1 MRRISLRM
9 PTVLLALLLGL
20 GACSSGSGASDVAD
34 AADVGPA
41 DVLASDAADVPA
53 PSEVEGAEAVPDVP
67 ADAPAD
73 TDATPAPRWTD
84 LVDLRIGTDNYGGA
98 FGGTFP
104 GATRPFGMIQPGPE
118 TSNLGKP
125 GILHVAGYYY
135 DDVYL
140 EGISLSHVSGIG
152 APDFGHVLFMGT
164 DGMTAGKTTE
174 KGYRQKY
181 THAGETFAVGH
192 YAVDLDSGLRAEA
205 TATERAGLL
214 RFTFPAGADPVILLD
229 LGHGSAGADDGA
241 PVRVSD
247 AEVTIDP
254 EGRRIT
260 GFATLHGGLS
270 GRVGGIQTYFA
281 AELDVPV
288 DEVGIWEQGQLHP
301 GETHRKATVTDPR
314 VRLGAWLKVSPSS
327 TPLGAGGE
335 GRVVQIKVGISYI
348 DEAAARANLDAEV
361 PGFDFDGT
369 AAATA
374 KAWNDVLG
382 LVEAEGGTPDERTI
396 FYTALYH
403 AFLMPNLYT
412 DADGR
417 YRGFDRQVHAA
428 DGFRFFSNFSMWDT
442 YRTLHP
448 LVTLLLPDL
457 SRELMQSLTIMKA
470 QGGFFPKWPVGLGEG
485 GSMVGESAFI
495 VLGDAVVKG
504 VTGFDT
510 ATAWAGVVDQLL
522 VKTGGD
528 PTAGMRECYPAY
540 AQVGWCPADVQDGSA
555 SKTLEYA
562 YDDFAAAALA
572 RALGHDPEAALLEA
586 RARTAYAS
594 IFRPEVKFFD
604 GRNAD
609 GSFLEPFAEFG
620 WGDQWTEGDAWQY
633 RFFVPWDAA
642 GLAALFGGQQ
652 PFVDALT
659 AFFEGSVPEL
669 GLLVP
674 GKYYWHGNEPDIH
687 SAWMFSDVGRP
698 DLTAKWVRWIMANK
712 YKATPDGI
720 DGNDDC
726 GTLSAWYA
734 FSALGLYPIPGS
746 DRYLVGSP
754 AFTRAVVH
762 LAGGD
767 LVIEAPG
774 AGPDNLYVQSATFN
788 GQPLNEARLSHADL
802 PGGTLVLTM
811 GPQPSGWGHAPQG
824 E

>member
-1 MRRISLRM
+1 MKRALPLPIL
-9 PTVLLALLLGL
+9 LLAWAL
-20 GACSSGSGASDVAD
+20 GACSSGSGGAD
-34 AADVGPA
+34 ASEV
-41 DVLASDAADVPA
+41 AADVPA
-53 PSEVEGAEAVPDVP
+53 IDVTD
-67 ADAPAD
+67 ADATDVAPTEVLPTDTGDSSDAD
-73 TDATPAPRWTD
+73 TTPTPRWID
-84 LVDLRIGTDNYGGA
+84 LVDLRIGTDNFGGA

-125 GILHVAGYYY
+125 GILHVAGYHY

-140 EGISLSHVSGIG
+140 EGLSLCHVSGIG
-152 APDFGHVLFMGT
+152 APDFGHILFMGT

-192 YAVDLDSGLRAEA
+192 YAVDLATGLRAEA
-205 TATERAGLL
+205 TATERAALL
-214 RFTFPAGADPVILLD
+214 RFTFPEGADPVLLLD
-229 LGHGSAGADDGA
+229 LGHGSAGADDDA
-241 PVRVSD
+241 AVRISD
-247 AEVTIDP
+247 AEVTLDP
-254 EGRRIT
+254 DGRRLS
-260 GFATLHGGLS
+260 GFATLDGGLS
-270 GRVGGIQTYFA
+270 GRVGGIQTYLA
-281 AELDVPV
+281 AEVDVPITQ
-288 DEVGIWEQGQLHP
+288 VGTWEQGVLHE
-301 GETHRKATVTDPR
+301 GETHRKAIVTEPR
-314 VRLGAWLKVSPSS
+314 VRLGAWLKVQP
-327 TPLGAGGE
+327 GAD
-335 GRVVQIKVGISYI
+335 RVAQVKVAISFV
-348 DEAAARANLDAEV
+348 DEAAARANLDAEI
-361 PGFDFDGT
+361 PGFDFDGV

-374 KAWNDVLG
+374 GAWNDVLG
-382 LVEAEGGTPDERTI
+382 TVEVQGGTPDERVI
-396 FYTALYH
+396 YYTALYH

-417 YRGFDRQVHAA
+417 YRGFDRQVHDAE
-428 DGFRFFSNFSMWDT
+428 GFRFFSNFSMWDT

-448 LVTLLLPDL
+448 LVTWLLPDL
-457 SRELMQSLTIMKA
+457 SRELMQSLTLMKA

-495 VLGDAVVKG
+495 VMGDAVVKG

-522 VKTGGD
+522 LKSD
-528 PTAGMRECYPAY
+528 DSPTLGLRECYPAY
-540 AQVGWCPADVQDGSA
+540 AQLGWCPADQQDGSA

-562 YDDFAAAALA
+562 YDDFAASGLA
-572 RALGHDPEAALLEA
+572 RALGHAAEADLLDA
-586 RARTAYAS
+586 RARAGYAN
-594 IFRPEVKFFD
+594 IFRADEKFFD

-609 GSFLEPFAEFG
+609 GTFIEPFAAFG

-642 GLAALFGGQQ
+642 GLAALFGGVQ

-659 AFFEGSVPEL
+659 EFFEGSVPEV
-669 GLLVP
+669 GMLVP

-698 DLTAKWVRWIMANK
+698 DLTARWVRWIMATK

-726 GTLSAWYA
+726 GTLSAWYV
-734 FSALGLYPIPGS
+734 FSALGLYPIPGT

-754 AFTRAVVH
+754 AFTHAVVH
-762 LAGGD
+762 LDGGD
-767 LVIEAPG
+767 LVIDAPG
-774 AGPDNLYVQSATFN
+774 AGPENLYVQSATLD
-788 GQPLNEARLSHADL
+788 GQPLAAPSLRHADL
-802 PGGTLVLTM
+802 PGATLVLTM
-811 GPQPSGWGHAPQG
+811 GPQPSTWGQGAPVG